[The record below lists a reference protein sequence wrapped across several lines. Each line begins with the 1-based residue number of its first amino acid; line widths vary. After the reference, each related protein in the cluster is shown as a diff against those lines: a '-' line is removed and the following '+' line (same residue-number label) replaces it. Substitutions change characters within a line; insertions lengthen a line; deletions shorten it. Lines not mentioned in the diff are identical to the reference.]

1 MSQVVE
7 PVSKSETLD
16 PLEIGWY
23 IDSADEEAYG
33 PVSRKTLRQFLEEGV
48 ISPNTLVRHCAQAE
62 ARPLADQ
69 PGGVDP
75 ALLEAKGSAALG
87 DRLEEAWPRKKRDQQ
102 ALAEDSLPC
111 ARHKKP
117 AILMCVRCHAPYC
130 SKCRAK
136 PFKKQ
141 FYLCRKCQ
149 VGMHNRRFLAL
160 ILDTVLLF
168 YIPYALAIAAL
179 GMSGM
184 MGDPATVQITV
195 FGVYL
200 VFYALLFGF
209 GRDAL
214 FGGASPGK
222 RMMGLRVVKTQD
234 GETRLSYG
242 QGVVRWLSQFIPVF
256 NLVDA
261 IAPYYD
267 PLLRRYGDRW
277 GKTRVLDSEKKLAK
291 DRAKTE
297 TRLVKKG
304 IPPLSGEL
312 DLSMTDL
319 ARLA

>member
-1 MSQVVE
+1 MSQVIE
-7 PVSKSETLD
+7 PVGKVETLD

-23 IDSADEEAYG
+23 IESADEELYG

-69 PGGVDP
+69 PGVVDP

-87 DRLEEAWPRKKRDQQ
+87 DRLEEAWPRKKKEQR

-111 ARHKKP
+111 ARHKRP

-141 FYLCRKCQ
+141 FFLCRKCQ
-149 VGMHNRRFLAL
+149 AGMHNRRFSAL
-160 ILDTVLLF
+160 ILDTILLF
-168 YIPYALAIAAL
+168 YVPYGLAVAV
-179 GMSGM
+179 MSQTGVVK
-184 MGDPATVQITV
+184 DPVTVQTIV
-195 FGVYL
+195 FGL
-200 VFYALLFGF
+200 ILIFNILLLGF

-222 RMMGLRVVKTQD
+222 RLAGLRVVKNRD
-234 GETRLSYG
+234 GETKISYG
-242 QGVVRWLSQFIPVF
+242 QGALRWLSQYIPFF

-261 IAPYYD
+261 LAPYWD
-267 PLLRRYGDRW
+267 PLFRRYGDRW
-277 GKTRVLDSEKKLAK
+277 AKTQVLDTEKRLAK
-291 DRAKTE
+291 DRSKTE
-297 TRLVKKG
+297 SRLVKKG
-304 IPPLSGEL
+304 IPPLSGEM